1 MAVLKQ
7 QNAEMF
13 FLAGADIL
21 DMDAEVGDVP
31 LSDYF
36 SRFVPYAMAL
46 RHIFGEGMLA
56 PL

>member
-46 RHIFGEGMLA
+46 RHIFGEG
-56 PL
+56 